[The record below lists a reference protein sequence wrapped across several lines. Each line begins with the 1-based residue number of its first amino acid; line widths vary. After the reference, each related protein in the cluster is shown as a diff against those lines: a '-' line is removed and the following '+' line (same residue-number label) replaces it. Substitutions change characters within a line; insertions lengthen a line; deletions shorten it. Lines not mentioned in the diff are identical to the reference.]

1 MNLENIPQKQLGEL
15 ERLTREIQVAL
26 RKAKLQDEPLLE
38 ALRLFEQE
46 LGETRRKRFDN
57 TNPEYRGY

>member
-1 MNLENIPQKQLGEL
+1 MNLEHIPQKQLGEL
-15 ERLTREIQVAL
+15 ERLTREMQDAL

-38 ALRLFEQE
+38 SLRLFEQE
-46 LGETRRKRFDN
+46 LSELRRKRFDE

>member
-1 MNLENIPQKQLGEL
+1 MNLENIPQKQLSEL

>member
-1 MNLENIPQKQLGEL
+1 MNLEHVSQKQLGEL
-15 ERLTREIQVAL
+15 ERLTREMQDAL

-38 ALRLFEQE
+38 TLRLFEQE
-46 LGETRRKRFDN
+46 LGELRRKRFDE